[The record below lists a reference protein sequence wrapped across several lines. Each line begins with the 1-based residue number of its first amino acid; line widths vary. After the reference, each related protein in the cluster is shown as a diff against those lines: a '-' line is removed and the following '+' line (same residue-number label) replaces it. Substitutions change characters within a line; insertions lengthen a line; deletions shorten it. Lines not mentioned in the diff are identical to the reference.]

1 MPLIIV
7 SVKPLRPD
15 HLEYKQKQHFV
26 SVNIGTFATGT
37 SGPINAHEVSI
48 RCHQILLFSDY
59 TGTVFFLK
67 LAIIAQVS

>member
-26 SVNIGTFATGT
+26 SVNIGTFATGP
-37 SGPINAHEVSI
+37 SSRINAYEVSI
-48 RCHQILLFSDY
+48 RCHQILLFSDS
-59 TGTVFFLK
+59 TCTVFFLK
-67 LAIIAQVS
+67 LAIITEVS